1 MTPGFDYNPD
11 MTMTLLAASLV
22 PAMMQG
28 EPTSPYLL
36 EIHQPGRVAAPAG
49 LTDTA
54 TGRTVSVDEI
64 AKAARGVRF
73 VLVGEQHNT
82 PAHHA
87 MQAAVIEALVK
98 DGREVTVG
106 FEMFTFDNQ
115 KSLAGWTQG
124 RWTEEEFITKA
135 NWETQWGFPFAAY
148 RPIFEA
154 VRTHKLPMVA
164 LNVPRTWV
172 RQISRNGVDAML
184 PETKARVPKLDLS
197 HKGHRMVFDSLMGGH
212 AGDSMNNIYAAQVL
226 WDEGMAINARREMDL
241 RRANPKAVM
250 VIVAGIGH
258 VMHHAGINL
267 RITQGTGEPTISV
280 VCVEPEAPREV
291 ARSLGHYVYRPA
303 PGG

>member
-1 MTPGFDYNPD
+1 MT
-11 MTMTLLAASLV
+11 TTLLTAALV
-22 PAMMQG
+22 PAMAQS
-28 EPTSPYLL
+28 EPASPYLL
-36 EIHQPGRVAAPAG
+36 EISQPGRVAAPAG
-49 LTDTA
+49 VTDTA
-54 TGRTVSVDEI
+54 TGRPVSVDEI
-64 AKAARGVRF
+64 AKAARGTRF

-98 DGREVTVG
+98 DGRDVTVG

-124 RWTEEEFITKA
+124 RWTEEEFIAKCS
-135 NWETQWGFPFAAY
+135 WETQWGFPFSAY

-172 RQISRNGVDAML
+172 RQISHNGVDSML
-184 PETKARVPKLDLS
+184 PETKARVPKLDLT
-197 HKGHRMVFDSLMGGH
+197 HRGHRMVFDSLMGGH
-212 AGDSMNNIYAAQVL
+212 TGSNMDNIYAAQVL
-226 WDEGMAINARREMDL
+226 WDEGMAINARREMDT

-250 VIVAGIGH
+250 VIVAGAGH

-267 RITQGTGEPTISV
+267 RITQGTGEPTLSV
-280 VCVEPEAPREV
+280 ICVEPDAPNEV
-291 ARSLGHYVYRPA
+291 ARSLGDYVYRPA
-303 PGG
+303 ADG

>member
-1 MTPGFDYNPD
+1 MTL
-11 MTMTLLAASLV
+11 TLLAAALV
-22 PAMMQG
+22 QG

-36 EIHQPGRVAAPAG
+36 EISQPGRVEARTG
-49 LTDTA
+49 LTDLK
-54 TGRTVSVDEI
+54 TGQTVNLDDV
-64 AKAARGVRF
+64 AKAARNVRF

-82 PAHHA
+82 SAHHA

-124 RWTEEEFITKA
+124 RWTEDEFIAKS
-135 NWETQWGFPFAAY
+135 NWAEQWGFPFSAY
-148 RPIFEA
+148 RPIFES

-184 PETKARVPKLDLS
+184 PETKARVPKLDLT
-197 HKGHRMVFDSLMGGH
+197 HRGHRMVFDSLMGGH
-212 AGDSMNNIYAAQVL
+212 TGSNMDNIYAAQVL
-226 WDEGMAINARREMDL
+226 WDEGMAINARREMDT

-258 VMHHAGINL
+258 VMHKSGIDL
-267 RITQGTGEPTISV
+267 RITQGTGEPTLSV
-280 VCVEPEAPREV
+280 ICVEPDAPNEV
-291 ARSLGHYVYRPA
+291 ARSLGDYVYRPA
-303 PGG
+303 AGG